1 MTGAYAT
8 QVSSSVRGCGMGRDV
23 SERYLPRRTRKIL
36 LMDIAPPV
44 AIGGEIPD
52 KRGRGRPKKVFP
64 PPPDVPEDRLDETPR
79 PPLVDPADASTSED
93 DDGSGADFGESGLD
107 IDLHEPSPGLPP
119 ERAPSVERPPR
130 PQYDVTLARTAP
142 PP

>member
-1 MTGAYAT
+1 
-8 QVSSSVRGCGMGRDV
+8 
-23 SERYLPRRTRKIL
+23 
-36 LMDIAPPV
+36 MDIAPPV

-52 KRGRGRPKKVFP
+52 KRGRGRPKKAFP

-79 PPLVDPADASTSED
+79 PPLVDPADASTLED

-107 IDLHEPSPGLPP
+107 NDLHEPSPGLPP

-130 PQYDVTLARTAP
+130 PQYDVTLARAAAP
-142 PP
+142 P